1 MGIMPLQRGAI
12 CILLGWACFLGM
24 HGPLALNYSCIRSS
38 SVVLFSS
45 LRVLIGF
52 TNELCVPYSCVACSW
67 LEVGRT
73 SGLGLAGTGN
83 KLLSVPFLL
92 SLLLPFLAKEESHLL
107 EGTADSGVHAP
118 PCSPFQSSL
127 SPTPSP

>member
-52 TNELCVPYSCVACSW
+52 ANELCVPYSCVACSW

-83 KLLSVPFLL
+83 KLLSVPILL
-92 SLLLPFLAKEESHLL
+92 SLPLPFLAKEESHLL

-118 PCSPFQSSL
+118 PCSPFQTSL